1 MRPLFQGG
9 GRPRSS
15 PTIGAWGLLS
25 PARALSGLG
34 VSLALL
40 GCSPTPTTQGVP
52 NFVEVGPKLLRGGQ
66 PSAEGWKWL
75 KEENGVTAVV
85 KLNYESEG
93 SDDEARRL
101 GLRVIVNSIEPAGLD
116 GKSPEAILNAA
127 LETRGVPSDESL
139 ATAVRALD
147 AHQRLVYAHC
157 SHGQDRTWLVV
168 GVYRVLHD
176 GLTKDDAYREMLH
189 NHFHAGLH
197 GLHEFWER
205 FDVVR
210 WQALR
215 SSWKESAASP

>member
-40 GCSPTPTTQGVP
+40 GCSPTRTTQGVP

-101 GLRVIVNSIEPAGLD
+101 ACASSSIRLSPRGSMGRV
-116 GKSPEAILNAA
+116 
-127 LETRGVPSDESL
+127 R
-139 ATAVRALD
+139 R
-147 AHQRLVYAHC
+147 
-157 SHGQDRTWLVV
+157 
-168 GVYRVLHD
+168 
-176 GLTKDDAYREMLH
+176 
-189 NHFHAGLH
+189 
-197 GLHEFWER
+197 
-205 FDVVR
+205 
-210 WQALR
+210 R
-215 SSWKESAASP
+215 S

>member
-1 MRPLFQGG
+1 MKLL
-9 GRPRSS
+9 
-15 PTIGAWGLLS
+15 AWTRAA
-25 PARALSGLG
+25 PARLLSGLG
-34 VSLALL
+34 ASLVLW
-40 GCSPTPTTQGVP
+40 GCSPTPATHGVP
-52 NFVEVGPKLLRGGQ
+52 NLVEVGSGLLRGGQ

-75 KEENGVTAVV
+75 KEKGVTAVV

-127 LETRGVPSDESL
+127 LKTRVVPSDESI
-139 ATAVRALD
+139 ANAVRAMD
-147 AHQRLVYAHC
+147 AHQGVMYVHC
-157 SHGQDRTWLVV
+157 SHGQDRTGLVV

-176 GLTKDDAYREMLH
+176 GLTKDDAYQEMLH

-197 GLHEFWER
+197 GLHDFWER

-210 WQALR
+210 WQAR
-215 SSWKESAASP
+215 RASWKESPASP